1 MTGGHT
7 AQHTAGVRVLALMIR
22 ALLPSARL
30 AGIRS
35 ELAGL
40 HLLHGLH
47 CSVQLLSWSRLPL
60 FAVGTGQRLQFNCRA
75 LGQRDRRWQRLW
87 MTHRSTLTGRDPASR
102 WLRATG
108 VPQWSATVV
117 IKQPSEARIA
127 AEELRGCHA
136 VGVPGRVAARWLE
149 RTHGLAAA
157 KFIAEWCG
165 VHLQAATSAC
175 IAATVLV
182 ATA

>member
-1 MTGGHT
+1 MTGGQT
-7 AQHTAGVRVLALMIR
+7 ARHTAGVRVLALMIR

-40 HLLHGLH
+40 HLFHRLH
-47 CSVQLLSWSRLPL
+47 CSARLLSWRRLSL
-60 FAVGTGQRLQFNCRA
+60 LAVGTGEWLRLNCRA
-75 LGQRDRRWQRLW
+75 LGHRNRWWQRLW
-87 MTHRSTLTGRDPASR
+87 MTHRTTLTGRDPTSR
-102 WLRATG
+102 WLRTTG
-108 VPQWSATVV
+108 VTQWSATVV
-117 IKQPSEARIA
+117 IEQPSEARIA

-157 KFIAEWCG
+157 KFIAER
-165 VHLQAATSAC
+165 
-175 IAATVLV
+175 
-182 ATA
+182 